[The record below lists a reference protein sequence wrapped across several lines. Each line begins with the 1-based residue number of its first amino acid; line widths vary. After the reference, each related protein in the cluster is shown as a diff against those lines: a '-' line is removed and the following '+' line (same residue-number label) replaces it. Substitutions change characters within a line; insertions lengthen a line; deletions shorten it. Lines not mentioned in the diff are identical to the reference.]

1 MNRIPKN
8 PARELLL
15 ELQRRV
21 PAGQHFIQEAF
32 SSEHRRPVMVKLGS
46 LQPDTFYFF
55 DEMTAVAL
63 GDTVIDWAARH
74 GGARLTLTA
83 PAFGEAR
90 ARQHRLQHIAGKL
103 GQIRLLAVGQPGP
116 ALAASTRIEVH
127 SIAAN
132 PLARYR
138 LALVEGS
145 SPMLFVSR
153 EGTWKGADGLLSL
166 GFFTFDGATIDEMA
180 EDIDLVLR
188 GLARR
193 LDSFER
199 LELLHQAT
207 QRISRELESYSRRMD
222 LAVRRARRRP
232 DLLTPARFNR
242 IVGQAIAKMEQL
254 KEIPRRALR
263 VLDRPPR

>member
-1 MNRIPKN
+1 MNTIPKH

-21 PAGQHFIQEAF
+21 PAGQHFVQEAF
-32 SSEHRRPVMVKLGS
+32 SSEHRHPVMVKLS
-46 LQPDTFYFF
+46 ALRPDTFYLF
-55 DEMTAVAL
+55 DETTSVAL
-63 GDTVIDWAARH
+63 CDTVVDWAARH
-74 GGARLTLTA
+74 GGARLTLTC
-83 PAFGEAR
+83 PAFGEAQ

-103 GQIRLLAVGQPGP
+103 GRIRLLAVGQPG
-116 ALAASTRIEVH
+116 AGLASSTRIECH
-127 SIAAN
+127 TITGN

-138 LALVEGS
+138 IALVEGKS
-145 SPMLFVSR
+145 AMLFISR
-153 EGTWKGADGLLSL
+153 EGGGKPSDGLHSL
-166 GFFTFDGATIDEMA
+166 GFFTYDGNTIDEVA
-180 EDIDLVLR
+180 GDIDSLVG

-193 LDSFER
+193 LATFER
-199 LELLHQAT
+199 LEVLHQAT
-207 QRISRELESYSRRMD
+207 QRITRELESYSRRMD

-263 VLDRPPR
+263 TIDRAPR